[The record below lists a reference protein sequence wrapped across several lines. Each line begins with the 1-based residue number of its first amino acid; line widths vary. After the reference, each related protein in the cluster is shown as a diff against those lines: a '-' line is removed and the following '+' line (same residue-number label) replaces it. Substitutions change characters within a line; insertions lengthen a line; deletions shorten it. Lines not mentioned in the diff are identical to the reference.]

1 MFPNKQTQGLVQN
14 KKMASKAA
22 QPKVSAAMVPPQRV
36 PPAANNRRALG
47 DIGNIVADVGGKC
60 NVTKDGVNGK
70 PLAQV
75 SRPITRSFGAQLL
88 AQAAANKGISAANN
102 QTQVPV
108 VIPKADVRGNKQR
121 RTSKSKDIPP
131 TTVVT
136 NESDDCVIIEQ
147 AQRIKP
153 TCNHNVGAV
162 GNKEKPQLLTA
173 KPKSLTASLTS
184 RSAVALRGF
193 RFDDEMTEAEEDPL
207 PNIDVGDRDN
217 QLAVVEY
224 VEDIY
229 KFYRRTEQMSCV
241 PDYMP
246 RQQEINPKMRAVL
259 INWLIEVHYRFGLMP
274 ETLYLTTNL
283 IDRYL
288 ATQLVSRS
296 NYQLVGATA
305 MLLASKYEEI
315 WAPEMNDFLD
325 ILENKFERKHV
336 LVMEKAM
343 LNKLKFH
350 LTVPT
355 PYVFLVRFLK
365 AAASDEEMENLVFFL
380 MELSLMQYVMIKFP
394 PSMLAAAAV
403 YTAQITLKKTTVWN
417 DVLKRHTG
425 YSEIDLKECTRLMVA
440 FHQSSEESKLNVVFK
455 KYSMPEYD
463 SVALI
468 KPAKL
473 PA

>member
-22 QPKVSAAMVPPQRV
+22 QPKAMVPPQRV

>member
-1 MFPNKQTQGLVQN
+1 
-14 KKMASKAA
+14 
-22 QPKVSAAMVPPQRV
+22 
-36 PPAANNRRALG
+36 
-47 DIGNIVADVGGKC
+47 
-60 NVTKDGVNGK
+60 
-70 PLAQV
+70 
-75 SRPITRSFGAQLL
+75 
-88 AQAAANKGISAANN
+88 
-102 QTQVPV
+102 
-108 VIPKADVRGNKQR
+108 
-121 RTSKSKDIPP
+121 
-131 TTVVT
+131 
-136 NESDDCVIIEQ
+136 
-147 AQRIKP
+147 
-153 TCNHNVGAV
+153 
-162 GNKEKPQLLTA
+162 
-173 KPKSLTASLTS
+173 
-184 RSAVALRGF
+184 
-193 RFDDEMTEAEEDPL
+193 MTEAEEDPL
-207 PNIDVGDRDN
+207 PNIDGGDRDN

-229 KFYRRTEQMSCV
+229 KFYRRTEQVSCV
-241 PDYMP
+241 ADYMP
-246 RQQEINPKMRAVL
+246 RQPEINAKMRAVL

-283 IDRYL
+283 LDRYL

-403 YTAQITLKKTTVWN
+403 YTAQITLKKTPVWN

-440 FHQSSEESKLNVVFK
+440 FHQSSEEGRLNVVFK

>member
-1 MFPNKQTQGLVQN
+1 LFPFFAKSFFFTLHKNSYQLVDFNFQ
-14 KKMASKAA
+14 
-22 QPKVSAAMVPPQRV
+22 
-36 PPAANNRRALG
+36 
-47 DIGNIVADVGGKC
+47 
-60 NVTKDGVNGK
+60 
-70 PLAQV
+70 
-75 SRPITRSFGAQLL
+75 
-88 AQAAANKGISAANN
+88 
-102 QTQVPV
+102 
-108 VIPKADVRGNKQR
+108 
-121 RTSKSKDIPP
+121 
-131 TTVVT
+131 
-136 NESDDCVIIEQ
+136 
-147 AQRIKP
+147 
-153 TCNHNVGAV
+153 
-162 GNKEKPQLLTA
+162 
-173 KPKSLTASLTS
+173 
-184 RSAVALRGF
+184 ALRGF
-193 RFDDEMTEAEEDPL
+193 EFDDEMTEAEEDPL
-207 PNIDVGDRDN
+207 PNIDGGDLDN

-229 KFYRRTEQMSCV
+229 KFYRRTEGMSCV

-246 RQQEINPKMRAVL
+246 SQLEISDKMRAVL

-283 IDRYL
+283 LDRYL
-288 ATQLVSRS
+288 SIQLVSRS

-315 WAPEMNDFLD
+315 WAPEISDFLD

-336 LVMEKAM
+336 LVMEKVM

-365 AAASDEEMENLVFFL
+365 AAGSDEEMENLVFFL
-380 MELSLMQYVMIKFP
+380 MELSLMQYVTMKFP

-403 YTAQITLKKTTVWN
+403 YTAQCTLGKTPVWN
-417 DVLKRHTG
+417 GVLKCHTG
-425 YSEIDLKECTRLMVA
+425 YSEIDLKECTRLMVS

-455 KYSMPEYD
+455 KYSMPQYN

>member
-22 QPKVSAAMVPPQRV
+22 QPKAMVPPQRV
-36 PPAANNRRALG
+36 PQAANNRRALG

-88 AQAAANKGISAANN
+88 AQAAANKGISVANN

>member
-22 QPKVSAAMVPPQRV
+22 QPKAMVPPQRV
-36 PPAANNRRALG
+36 PQAANNRRALG

-108 VIPKADVRGNKQR
+108 VIPKPDVRGNKQR

>member
-22 QPKVSAAMVPPQRV
+22 QPKAMVPPQRV
-36 PPAANNRRALG
+36 PQAANNRRALG

-108 VIPKADVRGNKQR
+108 VIPKPDVRGNKQR

-283 IDRYL
+283 LDRYL

>member
-14 KKMASKAA
+14 KKMASRAA
-22 QPKVSAAMVPPQRV
+22 QPKAMVPNQKVSQAP
-36 PPAANNRRALG
+36 NNRRALG
-47 DIGNIVADVGGKC
+47 DIGNIVADVGGRC
-60 NVTKDGVNGK
+60 NVTKEGANAK

-102 QTQVPV
+102 QIQAPV
-108 VIPKADVRGNKQR
+108 VIPKAEVVRGNKQR

-131 TTVVT
+131 TTLV
-136 NESDDCVIIEQ
+136 NKHESDDCVIIEQ
-147 AQRIKP
+147 PHRIKP
-153 TCNHNVGAV
+153 TSNHNAEAA

-193 RFDDEMTEAEEDPL
+193 GFDDEMTEVEEDPL
-207 PNIDVGDRDN
+207 PNIDGGDVDN
-217 QLAVVEY
+217 QLAVVDY

-229 KFYRRTEQMSCV
+229 RFYRKTEQMSCV

-246 RQQEINPKMRAVL
+246 IQLEITGKMRAVL

-274 ETLYLTTNL
+274 ESLYLTINL
-283 IDRYL
+283 LDRYL
-288 ATQLVSRS
+288 SHQLVSRS

-315 WAPEMNDFLD
+315 WAPEISDFLD

-336 LVMEKAM
+336 LVMEKEM
-343 LNKLKFH
+343 LNKLKFR
-350 LTVPT
+350 LTIPT
-355 PYVFLVRFLK
+355 PYVFIVRFLK
-365 AAASDEEMENLVFFL
+365 AASSDEEMENLVFFL
-380 MELSLMQYVMIKFP
+380 MELSLMQYVMMKFP

-403 YTAQITLKKTTVWN
+403 YTAQCTLQKTPVWN
-417 DVLKRHTG
+417 HVLKSHTG
-425 YSEIDLKECTRLMVA
+425 YSEVDLKECTRLMVA

-455 KYSMPEYD
+455 KYSMPQYN

>member
-22 QPKVSAAMVPPQRV
+22 QPKAMVPPQRV
-36 PPAANNRRALG
+36 PQAANNRRALG

-60 NVTKDGVNGK
+60 NVTKDGVNEK

-108 VIPKADVRGNKQR
+108 VIPKPDVRGNKQR

-184 RSAVALRGF
+184 RSAVALSGF

-207 PNIDVGDRDN
+207 PNIDGGDHDN

-246 RQQEINPKMRAVL
+246 RQQEINAKMRAVL

-283 IDRYL
+283 LDRYL